1 MIWWIWRDNLGFREV
16 VVAAEMGRM
25 GLLGSLVELIA
36 LRVLSIPNLI
46 YNDFD
51 LKIIKQK
58 LAKYALAI
66 DKGMYFDTVLKI
78 NQILQCVS
86 FILYY

>member
-1 MIWWIWRDNLGFREV
+1 MIWWIWRDNLGFLEV

-58 LAKYALAI
+58 LAK
-66 DKGMYFDTVLKI
+66 
-78 NQILQCVS
+78 
-86 FILYY
+86 

>member
-1 MIWWIWRDNLGFREV
+1 MIWWIWRDNLGFLEV

-58 LAKYALAI
+58 LAKEALAI
-66 DKGMYFDTVLKI
+66 DKGMYFDTVLK
-78 NQILQCVS
+78 
-86 FILYY
+86 

>member
-1 MIWWIWRDNLGFREV
+1 MIWWIWRDNLGFLEV

-25 GLLGSLVELIA
+25 GLLGSLIELIA

-58 LAKYALAI
+58 LAK
-66 DKGMYFDTVLKI
+66 
-78 NQILQCVS
+78 
-86 FILYY
+86 

>member
-1 MIWWIWRDNLGFREV
+1 MGFLDA
-16 VVAAEMGRM
+16 VVAAEIGRI
-25 GLLGSLVELIA
+25 GLLDSLTELIA

-58 LAKYALAI
+58 LAKGALSRAKI
-66 DKGMYFDTVLKI
+66 FSFINI
-78 NQILQCVS
+78 NQLLGCMR
-86 FILYY
+86 FICYY

>member
-1 MIWWIWRDNLGFREV
+1 MIWWIWRDNLGFLEV

-58 LAKYALAI
+58 LAKEAIAI
-66 DKGMYFDTVLKI
+66 DKGMYFDTVLK
-78 NQILQCVS
+78 
-86 FILYY
+86 

>member
-1 MIWWIWRDNLGFREV
+1 MGFLEV

-58 LAKYALAI
+58 LAKEALAI
-66 DKGMYFDTVLKI
+66 DKGMYFDTVLK
-78 NQILQCVS
+78 
-86 FILYY
+86 

>member
-1 MIWWIWRDNLGFREV
+1 MGFLEV

-25 GLLGSLVELIA
+25 GLLGSLIELIA

-58 LAKYALAI
+58 LAK
-66 DKGMYFDTVLKI
+66 
-78 NQILQCVS
+78 
-86 FILYY
+86 

>member
-1 MIWWIWRDNLGFREV
+1 MGFLEV

-58 LAKYALAI
+58 LAKEAIAI
-66 DKGMYFDTVLKI
+66 DKGMYFDTVLK
-78 NQILQCVS
+78 
-86 FILYY
+86 